1 MTFNVSYQPPNSTPR
16 IEHYPTE
23 TAAEHHRPGRRSMT
37 TIHTIVK
44 QLTEDH
50 THRQPYR
57 FEGDMSSWD
66 THHTTEVPP
75 LIEQLNEAEVTKM
88 GDLSGATF
96 GSRPA
101 ASIEA
106 LDTLIHIDAEASAW
120 VRKLG
125 HDDPGTTIA
134 CVRKVYA
141 LAASAQFCN
150 RDKPTIEDRKAV
162 CCDVHRIER
171 DMRRWWTQARIASGW
186 DSPAWAPNNT
196 CPVDGCGE
204 RRSLRIRVE
213 DRTAFCTNCREVWP
227 EGTIGILAE
236 HIRAENGE
244 ELVS

>member
-1 MTFNVSYQPPNSTPR
+1 
-16 IEHYPTE
+16 
-23 TAAEHHRPGRRSMT
+23 MT
-37 TIHTIVK
+37 TIHLIHK
-44 QLTEDH
+44 QLTQWH
-50 THRQPYR
+50 QHRQPYH

-66 THHTTEVPP
+66 THHVTNVPP
-75 LIEQLNEAEVTKM
+75 LIDQLNNAQPSTTSGIN
-88 GDLSGATF
+88 GDLSGTVPT
-96 GSRPA
+96 SRPA

-106 LDTLIHIDAEASAW
+106 LDTLIHIDNEASKW
-120 VRKLG
+120 IRKLG

-150 RDKPTIEDRKAV
+150 HDKPTIEDRKAI